1 MGPCARWREQQMP
14 KPGDRKAWGQSPSG
28 CTVLTGCGKGVG
40 DKTGKVPWDQQ
51 WKDL

>member
-1 MGPCARWREQQMP
+1 MP

-40 DKTGKVPWDQQ
+40 DKTGKVSWDQQ